1 MRSGFGRQRRHRS
14 GGQRDLCGVGLGR
27 GRGGVGDQ
35 GGVCDEAGG
44 TVSKGEV
51 CGDGDVYGGRAGGG
65 VLGAE
70 LTRRA
75 CTIFLGV
82 ATRGSGALT
91 CAIVGG
97 AAGGY
102 AGGNLGGD
110 GGKFLGGKVIE
121 MEGDLILQPEVA

>member
-1 MRSGFGRQRRHRS
+1 MYVS
-14 GGQRDLCGVGLGR
+14 DGLYSLFLLMIREILLGSFAFFFFFFYKKKTAYEIELWVAWA
-27 GRGGVGDQ
+27 GSCEKETVRGGG
-35 GGVCDEAGG
+35 
-44 TVSKGEV
+44 
-51 CGDGDVYGGRAGGG
+51 GGG

-121 MEGDLILQPEVA
+121 MEGDLIFQPEGA